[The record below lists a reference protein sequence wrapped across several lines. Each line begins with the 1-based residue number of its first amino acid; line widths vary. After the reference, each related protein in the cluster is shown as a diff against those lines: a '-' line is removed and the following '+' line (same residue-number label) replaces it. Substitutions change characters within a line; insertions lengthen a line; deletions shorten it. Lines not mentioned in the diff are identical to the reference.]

1 MSKRN
6 DITNNIV
13 DVLTDSN
20 DPKPVFV
27 TREVI
32 DDLNKLGRTQF
43 PAVVVKT
50 GDESRTEFTM
60 QGSSGDRRSVLNII
74 CDCYVTGTDLD
85 RQRNDIAERV
95 EEALEADRTRDGHAL
110 DTRLTELAIDE
121 AIDTRY
127 GLITLTFEVEYIY
140 QRGVA

>member
-13 DVLTDSN
+13 ELLTDSN

-32 DDLNKLGRTQF
+32 EVEKLGRTQF
-43 PAVVVKT
+43 PAVVVKS
-50 GDESRTEFTM
+50 GDETRTEFTM
-60 QGSSGDRRSVLNII
+60 QSSSGERRSIFNVI
-74 CDCYVTGTDLD
+74 CDCYVTGTDID
-85 RQRNDIAERV
+85 RQRNDIAERI
-95 EEALEADRTRDGHAL
+95 EEVLEVDRSRGGNAL
-110 DTRLTELAIDE
+110 DTRLTELAVDE
-121 AIDTRY
+121 AIDTRF

-140 QRGVA
+140 TRGGA

>member
-13 DVLTDSN
+13 TVLTDSS
-20 DPKPVFV
+20 DPKPSYV

-32 DDLNKLGRTQF
+32 EVEKLSRAQF
-43 PAVVVKT
+43 PAVVVKS
-50 GDESRTEFTM
+50 GDETRTEFTM
-60 QGSSGDRRSVLNII
+60 GSPAGSRRAIFNVI
-74 CDCYVTGTDLD
+74 CDCYVTGTDID

-95 EEALEADRTRDGHAL
+95 EEALVADITRGGNAL

-121 AIDTRY
+121 AIDTRF
-127 GLITLTFEVEYIY
+127 GLISLTFEVDYIY
-140 QRGVA
+140 TRGAA

>member
-13 DVLTDSN
+13 ELLTDSN

-32 DDLNKLGRTQF
+32 EVEKLGRTQF
-43 PAVVVKT
+43 PAVVVKS
-50 GDESRTEFTM
+50 GDETRTEFTM
-60 QGSSGDRRSVLNII
+60 QSSSGERRSIFNVI
-74 CDCYVTGTDLD
+74 CDCYVTGTDID

-95 EEALEADRTRDGHAL
+95 EEVLEVDRSRGGNAL
-110 DTRLTELAIDE
+110 DTRLTELAVDE
-121 AIDTRY
+121 AIDTRF

-140 QRGVA
+140 TRGGA

>member
-6 DITNNIV
+6 DITNNVVSI
-13 DVLTDSN
+13 LTDAN

-32 DDLNKLGRTQF
+32 EVEKLGRTQF
-43 PAVVVKT
+43 PAVVVKS

-60 QGSSGDRRSVLNII
+60 GGNSGSRRSIFNVV
-74 CDCYVTGTDLD
+74 CDCFVTGTDID

-95 EEALEADRTRDGHAL
+95 EEALVADITRGGFAL

-121 AIDTRY
+121 AIDSRF

-140 QRGVA
+140 IRGAA

>member
-13 DVLTDSN
+13 ELLTDSN
-20 DPKPVFV
+20 DPKPVYV

-32 DDLNKLGRTQF
+32 EVEKLARAQF
-43 PAVVVKT
+43 PAVVVKS
-50 GDESRTEFTM
+50 GDETRTEFTM
-60 QGSSGDRRSVLNII
+60 QGSSGERRSIFNVI

-85 RQRNDIAERV
+85 RQRNDIAERI
-95 EEALEADRTRDGHAL
+95 EEVLEVDRSRGGNAL

-121 AIDTRY
+121 AIDTRF

-140 QRGVA
+140 TRGEA

>member
-13 DVLTDSN
+13 ELLTDSN

-32 DDLNKLGRTQF
+32 EVEKLGRTQF
-43 PAVVVKT
+43 PAVVVKS
-50 GDESRTEFTM
+50 GDETRTEFTM
-60 QGSSGDRRSVLNII
+60 QSSSGERRSIFNVI
-74 CDCYVTGTDLD
+74 CDCYVTGTDID

-95 EEALEADRTRDGHAL
+95 EEVLEVDRSRGGNAL
-110 DTRLTELAIDE
+110 DTRLTELAVDE
-121 AIDTRY
+121 AIDTRF

-140 QRGVA
+140 TRGEA

>member
-32 DDLNKLGRTQF
+32 EVEKLGRTQF
-43 PAVVVKT
+43 PAVVVKS

-60 QGSSGDRRSVLNII
+60 QGSSGSRRSIFNVI
-74 CDCYVTGTDLD
+74 CDCYVTGTDID

-95 EEALEADRTRDGHAL
+95 EEALEADRSRGGHAL

-121 AIDTRY
+121 AIDTRF

>member
-6 DITNNIV
+6 DITSNIV
-13 DVLTDSN
+13 EILTDSN
-20 DPKPVFV
+20 DPKPVYV

-32 DDLNKLGRTQF
+32 EVEKLARAQF
-43 PAVVVKT
+43 PAVVVKS
-50 GDESRTEFTM
+50 GDEVRTEFTM
-60 QGSSGDRRSVLNII
+60 QSILGERRSIFNVV

-95 EEALEADRTRDGHAL
+95 EEALAADRSRGGNAL
-110 DTRLTELAIDE
+110 DTRLAELVVDE
-121 AIDTRY
+121 EIDTRF

-140 QRGVA
+140 TRGEA

>member
-13 DVLTDSN
+13 TVLTDSS
-20 DPKPVFV
+20 DPKPSYV

-32 DDLNKLGRTQF
+32 EVEKLARAQF
-43 PAVVVKT
+43 PAVVVKS
-50 GDESRTEFTM
+50 GDETRTEFTM
-60 QGSSGDRRSVLNII
+60 GSPAGSRRAIFNVI
-74 CDCYVTGTDLD
+74 CDCYVTGTDID

-95 EEALEADRTRDGHAL
+95 EEALVADITRGGNAL

-121 AIDTRY
+121 AIDTRF
-127 GLITLTFEVEYIY
+127 GLISLTFEVDYIY
-140 QRGVA
+140 TRGAA

>member
-6 DITNNIV
+6 NITNNIV
-13 DVLTDSN
+13 ELLTDSN

-32 DDLNKLGRTQF
+32 EVEKLARAQF
-43 PAVVVKT
+43 PAVVVKS
-50 GDESRTEFTM
+50 GDETRTEFTM
-60 QGSSGDRRSVLNII
+60 QSSSGERRSIFNVI
-74 CDCYVTGTDLD
+74 CDCYVTGTDID

-95 EEALEADRTRDGHAL
+95 EEVLEVDRSRGGNAL
-110 DTRLTELAIDE
+110 DTRLTELAVDE
-121 AIDTRY
+121 AIDTRF

-140 QRGVA
+140 TRGGA

>member
-6 DITNNIV
+6 NITNNVVQI
-13 DVLTDSN
+13 LTDSN
-20 DPKPVFV
+20 DPKPVYV

-32 DDLNKLGRTQF
+32 DVEKLARAQF
-43 PAVVVKT
+43 PAVVVRS

-60 QGSSGDRRSVLNII
+60 QGPLGSRRSIFDVI

-95 EEALEADRTRDGHAL
+95 EEALVADITRGGF
-110 DTRLTELAIDE
+110 
-121 AIDTRY
+121 AIDTRLSDLTVDQEIDTRF

-140 QRGVA
+140 TRGAA